1 LASNIHGREE
11 LLLSLDKHPK
21 LEYYLSRIVF
31 RIHAVKRMFQRR
43 ISEEDVKH
51 VLATG
56 EVIENYPNDIPYPS
70 KSLLGWRGSR
80 PLHVVAADN
89 LESDETIVI
98 TVYEPDPQE
107 WEAGFA
113 RRKPR

>member
-1 LASNIHGREE
+1 
-11 LLLSLDKHPK
+11 
-21 LEYYLSRIVF
+21 
-31 RIHAVKRMFQRR
+31 MFQRQ
-43 ISEEDVKH
+43 ISEEDVKQ

-56 EVIENYPNDIPYPS
+56 KIIESYPNDIPYPS
-70 KSLLGWRGSR
+70 KLLLSWRGHR

-89 LESDETIVI
+89 AESNETIVI
-98 TVYEPDPQE
+98 TVYEPDPHE

>member
-1 LASNIHGREE
+1 M
-11 LLLSLDKHPK
+11 
-21 LEYYLSRIVF
+21 SRIVF
-31 RIHAVKRMFQRR
+31 RIHAIKRMFQRQV
-43 ISEEDVKH
+43 SEEDVKQ

-56 EVIENYPNDIPYPS
+56 EMIESYPNDRPYPS
-70 KSLLGWRGSR
+70 KLLLGWRGSR

-89 LESDETIVI
+89 VQSDETIVI
-98 TVYEPDPQE
+98 TVYEPAPQE

>member
-1 LASNIHGREE
+1 M
-11 LLLSLDKHPK
+11 
-21 LEYYLSRIVF
+21 SRIVF
-31 RIHAVKRMFQRR
+31 RIHAIKRMFQRR

-56 EVIENYPNDIPYPS
+56 EVIESYPNDLPYPS
-70 KSLLGWRGSR
+70 KLLLGWRGNR

-89 LESDETIVI
+89 VESGEPIII